1 MTLFNYIIKKCVF
14 NLKQYEPF
22 QKRFINL
29 KAFNAYIDIYQYS
42 YHINGKLN
50 SKQIAII
57 YFCEI
62 STALVCIC
70 M

>member
-1 MTLFNYIIKKCVF
+1 MFLIKD
-14 NLKQYEPF
+14 NERF